1 MNIFS
6 NKNKPILHIIVGLG
20 DGGAEAT
27 LYKLIINDKKNK
39 HIVISLS
46 NYGRYGMSLEK
57 NSIPVYC
64 LNFKK
69 NRLNFIGIFNVLK
82 IFFKTKPKLVQSWM
96 YHADFIAF
104 FIIFRS
110 IFLLSKFLIL
120 LLFFIFL

>member
-64 LNFKK
+64 LNFK
-69 NRLNFIGIFNVLK
+69 NRLNYRYI
-82 IFFKTKPKLVQSWM
+82 
-96 YHADFIAF
+96 
-104 FIIFRS
+104 
-110 IFLLSKFLIL
+110 
-120 LLFFIFL
+120 

>member
-46 NYGRYGMSLEK
+46 N
-57 NSIPVYC
+57 
-64 LNFKK
+64 
-69 NRLNFIGIFNVLK
+69 
-82 IFFKTKPKLVQSWM
+82 
-96 YHADFIAF
+96 
-104 FIIFRS
+104 
-110 IFLLSKFLIL
+110 
-120 LLFFIFL
+120 